1 MHRGK
6 LICAALLLTACSK
19 PQNSAQNPDSTAG
32 AVAPI
37 KSLSAVAG
45 KWHVRGYNTAGDS
58 IVGYELT
65 ATADTTG
72 WTITF
77 PGRAPM
83 PVRVSTEGDMIR
95 TEAGPYE
102 SALRRGVQVRT
113 EGTMRLA
120 GDSLFGT
127 TIARYATTGADS
139 VLHIR
144 AVGRRVAP

>member
-19 PQNSAQNPDSTAG
+19 PQDSAQNPDSTAG
-32 AVAPI
+32 AVAPM
-37 KSLSAVAG
+37 SLSAVAG

-58 IVGYELT
+58 IVGYELM

-83 PVRVSTEGDMIR
+83 PVRVSLAGDMIR

-102 SALRRGVQVRT
+102 SALRRGVQVHT

-120 GDSLFGT
+120 GDSLFGS
-127 TIARYATTGADS
+127 TIAHYATTGADS